1 MTVIEYM
8 TVVGFA
14 GLFFSAGFA
23 IGRIV
28 KRLINS
34 KNNRRQS
41 LRKISTVVFTTI
53 NYSGLAVYR

>member
-14 GLFFSAGFA
+14 GLFSAGFA

-28 KRLINS
+28 ERLINS
-34 KNNRRQS
+34 KNNRR
-41 LRKISTVVFTTI
+41 
-53 NYSGLAVYR
+53 

>member
-28 KRLINS
+28 ARLINS
-34 KNNRRQS
+34 KNNRR
-41 LRKISTVVFTTI
+41 
-53 NYSGLAVYR
+53 